1 MSYHA
6 DCATGLNAKD
16 ALERSKEMMTGFRR
30 GYAWPYLSLLV
41 GIRLLDMIRTFLLA
55 VMPPRYWQELVEMPI
70 VLIVAFAFAKIVVIR
85 CGCAH
90 VFGAGHVLQDI
101 MPAAAYI
108 SRKSPRAESED
119 SAVVEEQSVA
129 PRLLPSIQPVQVVG
143 MHIVNNYINTAGCNL
158 GHVTSPDVKIQGV
171 HIATLNKTGTKLA
184 HHTTKCPTTFA
195 SHAHHW
201 PRAEPGCKHG
211 SECSRFLPPGGT
223 RKPICSMR

>member
-1 MSYHA
+1 VSVVPSVNAMLMRVWWTDLLFNLRALPLQAFSLLVVPLVWTLPRLLA
-6 DCATGLNAKD
+6 IQLAVPIAISEGLNAKD

-85 CGCAH
+85 
-90 VFGAGHVLQDI
+90 LQDI

-129 PRLLPSIQPVQVVG
+129 PRLLPS
-143 MHIVNNYINTAGCNL
+143 M
-158 GHVTSPDVKIQGV
+158 
-171 HIATLNKTGTKLA
+171 
-184 HHTTKCPTTFA
+184 
-195 SHAHHW
+195 
-201 PRAEPGCKHG
+201 
-211 SECSRFLPPGGT
+211 
-223 RKPICSMR
+223 